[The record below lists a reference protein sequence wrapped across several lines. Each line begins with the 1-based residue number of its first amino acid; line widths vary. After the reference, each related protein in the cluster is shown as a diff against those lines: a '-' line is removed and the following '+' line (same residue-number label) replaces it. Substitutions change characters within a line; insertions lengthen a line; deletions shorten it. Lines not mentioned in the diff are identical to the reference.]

1 MPSLLARYADGL
13 FWMARYVERA
23 ENLARLLDVNHSYAR
38 EGPGGDDW
46 ISMVQINDDEERFFA
61 GHAVADPASVTEFYL
76 SDATNPTSIRF
87 AVRAARDNA
96 RMLRSLISIEMW
108 AQLNMFHNWLKE
120 LTAGPVRPPDLPR
133 LCTEIK
139 EACQTHTGITEGTFF
154 RDQGWHF
161 YQLGRYLE
169 RADQTTRLL
178 DVGFR
183 RAMARNRA
191 TTPLEA
197 GSWAKLL
204 RSAAGYQAFRRIH
217 TQGMVPTQV
226 VGFLLYDGEFPR
238 SVRLCIGEIDALL
251 HGLRRRHGL
260 RGGAAALELVDDLR
274 GELPAE
280 RLDALMTGGLHTFL
294 DWIQQQLVSICD
306 ALTRDFFARA

>member
-38 EGPGGDDW
+38 DGGDGDDW
-46 ISMVQINDDEERFFA
+46 LSMVQINSDEDRFFA
-61 GHAVADPASVTEFYL
+61 RHAIADSASVTAFYL
-76 SDATNPTSIRF
+76 SDPANPTSIRF

-96 RMLRSLISIEMW
+96 RMLRSLVSIEMW

-120 LTAGPVRPPDLPR
+120 LTAEPVRPPDLPR
-133 LCTEIK
+133 LCTAIK

-154 RDQGWHF
+154 RDQGWYF

-183 RAMARNRA
+183 RAMARNEI

-197 GSWAKLL
+197 GRWAKLL
-204 RSAAGYQAFRRIH
+204 RSAAGYQAFRRVH
-217 TQGMVPTQV
+217 TRGMVPTQV

-238 SVRLCIGEIDALL
+238 SVRLCIGEIDHLL
-251 HGLRRRHGL
+251 HGLRQRHGL
-260 RGGAAALELVDDLR
+260 RGGSDALELVDGMR

-280 RLDALMTGGLHTFL
+280 RLDALMTGGLHRFL
-294 DWIQQQLVSICD
+294 DWIQEQLIGISD

>member
-1 MPSLLARYADGL
+1 LPSLLARYADGL

-46 ISMVQINDDEERFFA
+46 ISMVQINDDEERFLA
-61 GHAVADPASVTEFYL
+61 SHAVADPASVTAFYL
-76 SDATNPTSIRF
+76 SDAANPTSIRF

-120 LTAGPVRPPDLPR
+120 LTAEPVRPPDLPR
-133 LCTEIK
+133 LCTIIK

-154 RDQGWHF
+154 RDQGWYF
-161 YQLGRYLE
+161 YQLGRYVE

-183 RAMARNRA
+183 RAMARNEA
-191 TTPLEA
+191 AAPLEA
-197 GSWAKLL
+197 GRWAKLL

-217 TQGMVPTQV
+217 SHGMVPAEV

-238 SVRLCIGEIDALL
+238 SVRLCIGEIDTLL
-251 HGLRRRHGL
+251 HGLRQRHGL
-260 RGGAAALELVDDLR
+260 RGGGAALELVDGLR

-280 RLDALMTGGLHTFL
+280 RLDALMAGGLHQFI
-294 DWIQQQLVSICD
+294 DWIQEQLIGISE
-306 ALTRDFFARA
+306 ALRRDFFARA